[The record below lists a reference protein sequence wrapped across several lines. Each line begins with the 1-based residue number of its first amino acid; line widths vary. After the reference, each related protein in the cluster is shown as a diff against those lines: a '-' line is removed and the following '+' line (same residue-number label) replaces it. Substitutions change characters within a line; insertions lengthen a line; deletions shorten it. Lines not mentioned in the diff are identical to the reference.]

1 MSHDTAAHQEPDRI
15 GNARRP
21 SGRARTTRLIRQ
33 LLAIGL
39 LGAVP
44 ATSAAAATSYNGSD
58 YSYDYNTK
66 QNLRTCDQESDS
78 TPVKG
83 RADDDGNLTT
93 DQTIL
98 DSDGVS
104 AEVRR
109 RRTPP
114 TPSRGRLAVVLRP
127 IPPTIRSVPW
137 R

>member
-1 MSHDTAAHQEPDRI
+1 M
-15 GNARRP
+15 
-21 SGRARTTRLIRQ
+21 
-33 LLAIGL
+33 
-39 LGAVP
+39 P

-98 DSDGVS
+98 DSDGNNGVCASATITLYPGRIWHHSTCEAPRFRPDPCGNWVS
-104 AEVRR
+104 
-109 RRTPP
+109 T
-114 TPSRGRLAVVLRP
+114 S
-127 IPPTIRSVPW
+127 
-137 R
+137 